1 MKLAISSICAC
12 VCAFVSY
19 LCCYFGIVELYVRV
33 DDLSETQIN
42 KLIDYFGV
50 NGEFSSYSILIYVF
64 LTISLLLGIALT
76 VLAFVK
82 HFQARPKGNK
92 ALMTLSILFLVFTFL
107 SFVFTLVFRIRND
120 EFYDY
125 YRDYDSGYW
134 ISMRRTQLPPFH
146 VLFAF
151 TIASMSLSLLSLL
164 MLVVPIAIN
173 KRVETTQNN
182 KDMHANYKEIENQ
195 GGDEEKDELKDL
207 TRLED
212 LYAFYKK
219 GVIDEEEYMTLK
231 TGILNRL
238 KG

>member
-1 MKLAISSICAC
+1 MKLAISSICSSVC
-12 VCAFVSY
+12 VFVSY

-33 DDLSETQIN
+33 DNLSETQIK

-82 HFQARPKGNK
+82 YFQARPKGNK
-92 ALMTLSILFLVFTFL
+92 ALMTLSILFLVFTIL

-125 YRDYDSGYW
+125 YHDYDSGYW

-151 TIASMSLSLLSLL
+151 ATASMSLSLLSLL
-164 MLVVPIAIN
+164 MLAVPIAIN
-173 KRVETTQNN
+173 KRVERTQNN
-182 KDMHANYKEIENQ
+182 KDMHSNYKEIKDQ
-195 GGDEEKDELKDL
+195 GGKEEKDELKDL

-212 LYAFYKK
+212 LYALYKK

-231 TGILNRL
+231 TQILNKL